1 MFRNSVLDHGIGQHV
16 DQLIAVNPAANM
28 DHKTVPRVLV
38 DQVQKTHRLSIMAVC
53 THEVAGPCVI
63 QPLRPQAHLG
73 AVVEPQTASRLLRN
87 LQPFAVPD

>member
-16 DQLIAVNPAANM
+16 DLLIAVNPAAGM

-53 THEVAGPCVI
+53 AHEVAGPEVI
-63 QPLRPQAHLG
+63 RPLRPQAEPSALRGARLNSYAHLMEL
-73 AVVEPQTASRLLRN
+73 VR
-87 LQPFAVPD
+87 